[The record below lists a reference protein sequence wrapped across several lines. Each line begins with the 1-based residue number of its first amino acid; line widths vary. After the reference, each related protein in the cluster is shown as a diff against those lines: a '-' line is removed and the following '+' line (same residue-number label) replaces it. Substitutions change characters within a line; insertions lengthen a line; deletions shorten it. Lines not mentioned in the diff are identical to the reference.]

1 MASPA
6 AWAQEAR
13 QAAGERLTS
22 LPSLTGQEEVWRFTQ
37 PADLALDGAEP
48 QAPGAVSSVA
58 VEGGVRAARLRL
70 LDGAPSAPELVEVA
84 DGVLIAELG
93 AALEEHE
100 CLIRDRLYGLVG
112 FDQRPEALNAAHW
125 DGGLAVGGLD
135 DLYQDLI
142 LDRHRRKR
150 GEGSLENP
158 TVAVDQT
165 NPLCGD
171 EVHLELGIVDGRVM
185 ELAHTGDGC
194 SISQASVSMMSEA
207 MSGLSVDEALEL
219 VEHFR
224 QMMHGSEEGDEDRLM
239 DAIALQGV
247 AKYPVRVKCALLGW
261 MAAKD
266 AIQTYQRNG
275 G

>member
-1 MASPA
+1 M
-6 AWAQEAR
+6 
-13 QAAGERLTS
+13 
-22 LPSLTGQEEVWRFTQ
+22 
-37 PADLALDGAEP
+37 
-48 QAPGAVSSVA
+48 
-58 VEGGVRAARLRL
+58 
-70 LDGAPSAPELVEVA
+70 
-84 DGVLIAELG
+84 
-93 AALEEHE
+93 
-100 CLIRDRLYGLVG
+100 
-112 FDQRPEALNAAHW
+112 
-125 DGGLAVGGLD
+125 GGLD
-135 DLYQDLI
+135 DLYQELI
-142 LDRHRRKR
+142 LDHYRRKR
-150 GEGSLENP
+150 GEGTLANP
-158 TVAVDQT
+158 SVAVDQH

-171 EVHLELGIVDGRVM
+171 EVHLELGIEGDRLVEV
-185 ELAHTGDGC
+185 AHTGEGC

>member
-1 MASPA
+1 M
-6 AWAQEAR
+6 
-13 QAAGERLTS
+13 
-22 LPSLTGQEEVWRFTQ
+22 
-37 PADLALDGAEP
+37 
-48 QAPGAVSSVA
+48 
-58 VEGGVRAARLRL
+58 
-70 LDGAPSAPELVEVA
+70 
-84 DGVLIAELG
+84 
-93 AALEEHE
+93 
-100 CLIRDRLYGLVG
+100 
-112 FDQRPEALNAAHW
+112 
-125 DGGLAVGGLD
+125 GGLD
-135 DLYQDLI
+135 DLYQELI
-142 LDRHRRKR
+142 LDHYRRKR
-150 GEGSLENP
+150 GEGTLANP
-158 TVAVDQT
+158 SVAVNQH

-171 EVHLELGIVDGRVM
+171 EVHLELAIEGDRLVEV
-185 ELAHTGDGC
+185 AHTGEGC

-224 QMMHGSEEGDEDRLM
+224 RMMHGSEEGDEDRLM

>member
-1 MASPA
+1 M
-6 AWAQEAR
+6 
-13 QAAGERLTS
+13 
-22 LPSLTGQEEVWRFTQ
+22 
-37 PADLALDGAEP
+37 
-48 QAPGAVSSVA
+48 
-58 VEGGVRAARLRL
+58 
-70 LDGAPSAPELVEVA
+70 
-84 DGVLIAELG
+84 
-93 AALEEHE
+93 
-100 CLIRDRLYGLVG
+100 
-112 FDQRPEALNAAHW
+112 
-125 DGGLAVGGLD
+125 GGLD
-135 DLYQDLI
+135 DLYQELI
-142 LDRHRRKR
+142 LDHYRRKR
-150 GEGSLENP
+150 GEGTLANP
-158 TVAVDQT
+158 SVAVDQH

-171 EVHLELGIVDGRVM
+171 EVHLELGIEGDRLVEV
-185 ELAHTGDGC
+185 AHTGEGC

-224 QMMHGSEEGDEDRLM
+224 QMMHGSAEGDEDRLM